1 VELVSETWPALC
13 FLAVTLGLRHGFD
26 ADHLTVI
33 DGLVRRNAAS
43 RPRLARLAGILF
55 SLGHGAVVMIAVC
68 ATLVMASRWQAP
80 PWLAPFGMLIS
91 ATVLLSL
98 AALNLY
104 AVWATPAGVTVTPV
118 GLRSRLF
125 GRAFASD
132 HPLMIA
138 GLGALFAISADTLA
152 QAAALGLAASQSGGI
167 REAAM
172 VAGCFA
178 AGMVLASGINGYW
191 MARLICMADRRAAIA
206 SRVMTGAVGLMSLTV
221 ALLILAKLFS
231 PHLAVASL
239 GGSGWA
245 GAAIIA
251 AAGIAFAIAMLASGR
266 SRTRAVVI
274 DQAAAARWPQ
284 HFSTLRLGAPSS
296 PEDRSEAA

>member
-1 VELVSETWPALC
+1 MELVSDTWPALC
-13 FLAVTLGLRHGFD
+13 AIAVSLGLRHGFD

-33 DGLVRRNAAS
+33 DGLVRRNAAL
-43 RPRLARLAGILF
+43 RPRLARVAGILF
-55 SLGHGAVVMIAVC
+55 SLGHGAVVMVVAC
-68 ATLVMASRWQAP
+68 ATLIMASRWSAP
-80 PWLAPFGMLIS
+80 PWLEPAGMLIS

-104 AVWATPAGVTVTPV
+104 AVWATPQGMTVTPV
-118 GLRSRLF
+118 GLRSRLV

-132 HPLMIA
+132 HPLMLA

-152 QAAALGLAASQSGGI
+152 QAAALGLAASQFGGI

-191 MARLICMADRRAAIA
+191 MARLIRMADRRAAIA

-221 ALLILAKLFS
+221 GLLILTKLFS
-231 PHLAVASL
+231 PHLAIASL
-239 GGSGWA
+239 GGSAWA
-245 GAAIIA
+245 GAVIIA
-251 AAGIAFAIAMLASGR
+251 AAGIAFAIAMLVSRRAETR
-266 SRTRAVVI
+266 SDSSDHDAV
-274 DQAAAARWPQ
+274 ARRPQ
-284 HFSTLRLGAPSS
+284 RFSRLRFDAPPS
-296 PEDRSEAA
+296 PEGRSEAA